1 MSRFETRSSL
11 RNHYYG
17 MRHGESRANFAG
29 IIVSAP
35 ENGVREGYG
44 LTEKGIYQACTAAT
58 ESTLN
63 ADTIIYSS
71 DFSRARHTA
80 DVVSGMI
87 GADAINLDIA
97 LRERFFGQHE
107 LKSSA
112 LYQQVWSADEQ
123 DPTHCNDRVESVQ
136 SVLGRVGCFIDQLE
150 SIHQNQTILL
160 VSHGDTLQIAQAG
173 FENVDQRNHRQLQHF
188 DNGEIR
194 TLQLK

>member
-17 MRHGESRANFAG
+17 MRHGESRANFAN

-44 LTEKGIYQACTAAT
+44 LTEKGVHQACTAAT
-58 ESTLN
+58 ESVLG

-71 DFSRARHTA
+71 DFSRARQTA

-87 GADAINLDIA
+87 GASAIHLDVA

-107 LKSSA
+107 LKTNE
-112 LYQQVWSADEQ
+112 LYQRVWEADER
-123 DPTHCNDRVESVQ
+123 DPTHCRDGVESVQ
-136 SVLGRVGCFIDQLE
+136 SVLGRVGCLIDRLE
-150 SIHQNQTILL
+150 AIHHNQTILL
-160 VSHGDTLQIAQAG
+160 VSHGDTLQIAQTG
-173 FENVDQRNHRQLQHF
+173 FDNIDLRSHRQLWHF

-194 TLQLK
+194 ALQLK